1 MHLPARTFGLSVL
14 VAAVSLIAG
23 CTPEQMARLAPEQ
36 APVAAN
42 EEPATAAPQQ
52 PKPKPKRPV
61 PRPKPALAGSEPGQP
76 EPSQPSEAEAASPLL
91 TPDASTVPA
100 AAALDAPVQVAGLS
114 PDETRALLGP
124 PASETDTAP
133 TRVWRYTARD
143 CAVDVYFVF
152 DVARNA
158 FQALHVEPA
167 PTEPPSKAG
176 SNDTESCLRK
186 VRDAAASRS

>member
-1 MHLPARTFGLSVL
+1 MHLPARTFGLIVL
-14 VAAVSLIAG
+14 VSAASLMAG
-23 CTPEQMARLAPEQ
+23 CVPKQTARPAAEQV
-36 APVAAN
+36 PVAAN
-42 EEPATAAPQQ
+42 AEPATAAPQP

-61 PRPKPALAGSEPGQP
+61 PRPKPALPGSEPGQP
-76 EPSQPSEAEAASPLL
+76 EPSPEAEAASPML
-91 TPDASTVPA
+91 TPDTSTVPA
-100 AAALDAPVQVAGLS
+100 AAATDGPVQVAGLS

-133 TRVWRYTARD
+133 TRVWRYTAQD

-167 PTEPPSKAG
+167 PTEPPAKDG
-176 SNDTESCLRK
+176 STDTETCLRK